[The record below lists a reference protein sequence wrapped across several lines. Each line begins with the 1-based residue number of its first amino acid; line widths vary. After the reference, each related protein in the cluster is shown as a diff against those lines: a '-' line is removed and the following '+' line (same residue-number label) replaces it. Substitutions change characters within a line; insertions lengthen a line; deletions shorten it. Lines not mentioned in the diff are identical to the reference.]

1 MDALSRSLIDLLGD
15 PAALDGFLCVSPENE
30 DMATY
35 LTRAV
40 NKQRQQAAS
49 LLMGTLPQTLDP

>member
-1 MDALSRSLIDLLGD
+1 VDALSRSLIDLLGD
-15 PAALDGFLCVSPENE
+15 PAALDGFLCVSPESE
-30 DMATY
+30 DMAAY

-49 LLMGTLPQTLDP
+49 LFMGNIVRPEP